1 MSRPSIDP
9 TLLTNGM
16 ESWDAFLRDLLAT
29 AFSGPLPVKEYA
41 DFSSLPAAG
50 SYDRCLAA
58 TVSPAKL
65 WFSQSGTW
73 MEVQFVP

>member
-1 MSRPSIDP
+1 MSRPVIDP
-9 TLLTNGM
+9 SLLTNGM

-41 DFSSLPAAG
+41 DTLSLPSASAF
-50 SYDRCLAA
+50 DRCLAA

-73 MEVQFVP
+73 KEVTLTP